1 MLKLCVL
8 LQAQVYRYDDE
19 EWQNVVARD
28 ADWDRAETDYLLSLS
43 EQYDLRFLVIADR
56 YEVSFACWLAP
67 CSRSSQAQGQC
78 SGNTQ

>member
-28 ADWDRAETDYLLSLS
+28 ADWDRAETDYLLSLC
-43 EQYDLRFLVIADR
+43 EQFDLRFLVIADR
-56 YEVSFACWLAP
+56 YEATFRP
-67 CSRSSQAQGQC
+67 
-78 SGNTQ
+78 

>member
-1 MLKLCVL
+1 
-8 LQAQVYRYDDE
+8 VYRYDDE

-56 YEVSFACWLAP
+56 YEVSLAC
-67 CSRSSQAQGQC
+67 
-78 SGNTQ
+78 

>member
-56 YEVSFACWLAP
+56 YEVSLAC
-67 CSRSSQAQGQC
+67 
-78 SGNTQ
+78 